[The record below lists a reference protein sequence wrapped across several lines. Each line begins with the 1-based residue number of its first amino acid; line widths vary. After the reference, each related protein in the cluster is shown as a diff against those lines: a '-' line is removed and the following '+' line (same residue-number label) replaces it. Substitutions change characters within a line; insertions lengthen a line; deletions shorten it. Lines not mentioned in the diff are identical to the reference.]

1 MVRGKI
7 VIQRIDN
14 STSRQ
19 VTFSKRRNGLM
30 KKAKELAI
38 LCDAEVGLVVFSSTG
53 RLYDYASTRAAILN
67 VFAVIII
74 RKKKENERINIHIFL
89 SEKEARLVKQS
100 LPSPLLLP
108 SNHYPFPTTVVA
120 APLGQ
125 QPSLLAPASRLSEK
139 GRGHRFPT
147 SGPPHRRFYCRRR
160 YPRRTTIAAFP
171 WLQLRSCDSTVSLFL
186 WCDRNRVVV
195 GPSTA
200 AGAGCLHRP
209 CCFPTTSMP
218 PPSFVAEPPPLP
230 ATVRQPPL
238 ASQLPFWQMEV
249 ASLRQQ
255 LHNLQ
260 ENHRQLMGEEL
271 SGLSIK
277 DLHDLEN
284 QLEMSLH
291 GIRTKKDQ
299 LLTDKIQELKWKG
312 NLIYQENMEL
322 HMKVNLLDQEHME
335 LHKKVYEKRVDN
347 GDNRDSAIL
356 YGFSIAE
363 EANASSHLELNRP
376 QQQANREQTGTS
388 RLW

>member
-53 RLYDYASTRAAILN
+53 RLYDYASTSMKSVIERYKKANEEHQLVLN
-67 VFAVIII
+67 AT
-74 RKKKENERINIHIFL
+74 
-89 SEKEARLVKQS
+89 SEVK
-100 LPSPLLLP
+100 
-108 SNHYPFPTTVVA
+108 
-120 APLGQ
+120 
-125 QPSLLAPASRLSEK
+125 
-139 GRGHRFPT
+139 
-147 SGPPHRRFYCRRR
+147 
-160 YPRRTTIAAFP
+160 
-171 WLQLRSCDSTVSLFL
+171 
-186 WCDRNRVVV
+186 
-195 GPSTA
+195 
-200 AGAGCLHRP
+200 
-209 CCFPTTSMP
+209 
-218 PPSFVAEPPPLP
+218 
-230 ATVRQPPL
+230 
-238 ASQLPFWQMEV
+238 FWQMEV

-291 GIRTKKDQ
+291 GIRTKKVSSLCNIKCLFSFGIPNAVNFCSAGSTFDGQNSGAQMEGCAEIKTHPSLFKFRLQ
-299 LLTDKIQELKWKG
+299 LRCLTIYSMETLQG

-347 GDNRDSAIL
+347 GDNRDSAIS
-356 YGFSIAE
+356 YGFGIAE
-363 EANASSHLELNRP
+363 KANASNHLELNRP
-376 QQQANREQTGTS
+376 QHQANREQTGTS